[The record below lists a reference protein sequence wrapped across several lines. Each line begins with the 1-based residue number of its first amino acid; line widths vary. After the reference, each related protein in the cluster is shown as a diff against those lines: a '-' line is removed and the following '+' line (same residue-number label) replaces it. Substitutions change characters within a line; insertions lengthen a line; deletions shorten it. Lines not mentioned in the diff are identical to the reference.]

1 MSRKYSIVSCCESTG
16 YRYRLDVHT
25 SRADGRHL
33 LVIQLNPSTANSAKS
48 DATIGKVSNWA
59 YENGFA
65 KVTFVNLFAKRTPYP
80 AELIGPYGAL
90 NGPLNDGMIRA
101 AAIEAD
107 VIVLAWGK
115 IPRALERHFC
125 RRHAFLRTLLHGRP
139 VHAVGQP
146 LRDGSP
152 RHGRTWNES
161 NRNLRRH
168 RWRTPEVNVEVQQK

>member
-1 MSRKYSIVSCCESTG
+1 MSRKYSIDSCCESAG

-25 SRADGRHL
+25 SRAGGPHL

-59 YENGFA
+59 YEKGFA
-65 KVTFVNLFAKRTPYP
+65 KVTFVNLFAKRTPHP
-80 AELIGPYGAL
+80 DQLIGPPYGAL
-90 NGPLNDGMIRA
+90 NGPHNDGMIRA
-101 AAIEAD
+101 AVTEAD

-125 RRHAFLRTLLHGRP
+125 RRHDFLRTLLRGRP
-139 VHAVGQP
+139 VRAVGQP

-168 RWRTPEVNVEVQQK
+168 RWRTLEIKFEVQH